1 MRSNMNSPQDD
12 INNFYHNVPEW
23 NEPIINGV
31 EVRNETNTTFSKFK
45 NWLNGYGMY
54 YLLVIVVVLVALV
67 GVIVSCITYQTI
79 EDLFIRVL
87 SCITF
92 VVIFIAILL
101 RSIIE
106 I

>member
-1 MRSNMNSPQDD
+1 MNSPRDD
-12 INNFYHNVPEW
+12 INFYHNVPEW

-31 EVRNETNTTFSKFK
+31 EVRNETNTKFSKFK

-67 GVIVSCITYQTI
+67 GVIVSFINSQNI
-79 EDLFIRVL
+79 EDLLIGVF

-92 VVIFIAILL
+92 GAIFITLIL
-101 RSIIE
+101 RFIE

>member
-1 MRSNMNSPQDD
+1 MRSNMNSPRDD
-12 INNFYHNVPEW
+12 INFYHNVPEW

-31 EVRNETNTTFSKFK
+31 EVRNETNTKFSKFK

-54 YLLVIVVVLVALV
+54 YLLVIFVVLVALV
-67 GVIVSCITYQTI
+67 GVIVSFINSQNI
-79 EDLFIRVL
+79 EDLLIGVF

-92 VVIFIAILL
+92 GVIFITLIL
-101 RSIIE
+101 RIIE